1 MTELTFVT
9 YLTVP
14 DDLTY
19 SRITALDI
27 VTIGGAE
34 FLVGAT
40 RYDGVLQSWALAG
53 GNLAA
58 TDTFAFAGDLLPGV
72 TGALTTLNEGGDTA
86 LLTGGGAGGD
96 LQIVSLAPGGSFSG
110 SSALGTA
117 APIRGGF
124 QPEVMVTLGSGAQAV
139 YGGVVG
145 AVGIGRL
152 DFDADGALTGQV
164 VLPAPSG
171 TATAQVSAIISAEV
185 SGTTYLLSTGSSGNA
200 VTNWQVNGDGN
211 LTEMVTLGTEDGL
224 WVSAPTA
231 MAVAEV
237 GGNTYAVLA
246 AAGSGTLSVLEIATD
261 GSLIIREHILDTRDT
276 RFAGVT
282 TLDTVTH
289 AGQTYVIAGGAD
301 DGLTIFVLLEGGQLV
316 ARATIEDTVDMGLDN
331 ASAVTARGRGDGLD
345 IFVASSSEPGITQ
358 LRFDT
363 GPAGVTSTAALVG
376 GLLAGT
382 AGVDVLQGLAGDDV
396 IEGGAGADIIRDG
409 AGSDTLSGG
418 AGADVFILSQ
428 DGETD
433 TITDFTVGEDSIDL
447 SLWPLLRDISQ
458 LTISIRSDGMLISYG
473 DETLIVQ
480 SADGGPI
487 DYRDL
492 QTSDLIGATRLPQ
505 NIEPGYPGPAQ
516 PPISLDPPTPPG
528 EQGGPNNPLV
538 GAQVLAA
545 GNINVLRDAL
555 GGGTAPDTSLI
566 AGGGG
571 ADAIDGG
578 AENDVILAGAGDDTI
593 TGGAGNDTL
602 LGRDGNDT
610 LRGED
615 GADILLGGQGNDLL
629 VGGNGQDL
637 LRGGEGN
644 DRLEGGA
651 GDDLLFGDAGADTFV
666 FNGGNDLISDF
677 EQGVDQITL
686 DASLWTGLT
695 SAEDVLFV
703 YGSIDG
709 TQATIDLGDGN
720 VLIIENVTDYPT
732 LADDIALF

>member
-9 YLTVP
+9 YLTSP
-14 DDLTY
+14 DDLDH
-19 SRITALDI
+19 SRITELDI
-27 VTIGGAE
+27 LTIGGEE
-34 FLVGAT
+34 FLVGTT
-40 RYDGVLQSWALAG
+40 RYDGILQSWAVAG
-53 GNLAA
+53 GTLAA
-58 TDTFAFAGDLLPGV
+58 IDTLAFAGDLLPGV
-72 TGALTTLNEGGDTA
+72 SGALTTLNQGFDTV

-96 LQIVSLAPGGSFSG
+96 LQVVPIATDGSFS
-110 SSALGTA
+110 AATELGTT

-124 QPEVMVTLGSGAQAV
+124 QPEVTVTLGSGAQVV

-152 DFDADGALTGQV
+152 DFDPDGVLTGQN
-164 VLPAPSG
+164 VLAAPSG
-171 TATAQVSAIISAEV
+171 TATAQISAIVSAEV
-185 SGTTYLLSTGSSGNA
+185 SGTTYLLSTSSSGNL
-200 VTNWQVNGDGN
+200 VTNWVVSPDGS
-211 LTEMVTLGTEDGL
+211 LTEAVSLGTNDGL

-231 MAVAEV
+231 MAVANV
-237 GGNTYAVLA
+237 GGSTYAVLA
-246 AAGSGTLSVLEIATD
+246 AAGSGTLSVLEVAMD

-282 TLDTVTH
+282 TLDTLTH

-331 ASAVTARGRGDGLD
+331 VSAITARGRGDGLD

-358 LRFDT
+358 LRFDA
-363 GPAGVTSTAALVG
+363 GPAGVTTTAVLAG

-382 AGVDVLQGLAGDDV
+382 AGADILQGLAGNDV
-396 IEGGAGADIIRDG
+396 IEAGAGDDIIRDG
-409 AGSDTLSGG
+409 AGSDMLSGG

-428 DGETD
+428 DGELD

-447 SLWPLLRDISQ
+447 SLWPFLRDISQ
-458 LTISIRSDGMLISYG
+458 LTITIRSDGMQISYG
-473 DETLIVQ
+473 SETLIVQ
-480 SADGGPI
+480 SADGQPI
-487 DYRDL
+487 DYRNL

-505 NIEPGYPGPAQ
+505 NIEPGYPGPAR
-516 PPISLDPPTPPG
+516 PPISLDPPAVPG
-528 EQGGPNNPLV
+528 EQGGPNDPLA

-545 GNINVLRDAL
+545 GNIDVLRDAL
-555 GGGTAPDTSLI
+555 GGGTAPDTPVI

-571 ADAIDGG
+571 ADAIAGG
-578 AENDVILAGAGDDTI
+578 VENEVILAGAGDDTI

-602 LGRDGNDT
+602 LGRDGDDT

-615 GADILLGGQGNDLL
+615 DADILLGGDGNDLL
-629 VGGNGQDL
+629 IGGNGQDL
-637 LRGGEGN
+637 LRGGDGD

-666 FNGGNDLISDF
+666 FNGGNDRISDF
-677 EQGVDQITL
+677 EQGLDQITL
-686 DASLWTGLT
+686 DASLWGGLT
-695 SAEDVLFV
+695 SASDVLFV

-709 TQATIDLGDGN
+709 TQTTIDLGDGN
-720 VLIIENVTDYPT
+720 ILTIDNISDYSM
-732 LADDIALF
+732 LADDIILF